1 MTYQITGGVVAVVKV
16 AKKVALEVVA
26 LTVQESISL
35 ILKFITLIIVKI
47 KMPLCRH
54 WSISVAKQTE
64 CLGQHED

>member
-1 MTYQITGGVVAVVKV
+1 MVKV

-35 ILKFITLIIVKI
+35 ILKFITLIIVEK

-54 WSISVAKQTE
+54 WTISVAKQAE
-64 CLGQHED
+64 CLGHLPIL